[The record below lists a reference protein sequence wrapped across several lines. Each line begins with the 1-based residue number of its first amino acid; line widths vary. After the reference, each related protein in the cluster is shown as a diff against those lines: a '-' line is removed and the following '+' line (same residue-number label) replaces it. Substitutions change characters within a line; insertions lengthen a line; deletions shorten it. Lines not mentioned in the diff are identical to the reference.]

1 MHIVVDRNIDA
12 VPSICATSQNQTIIN
27 TEYIEQYKYIH
38 VPVDLV

>member
-1 MHIVVDRNIDA
+1 MQVVVDRNIDA
-12 VPSICATSQNQTIIN
+12 VPSICATSQNQTIN